1 MVQPSVAVPARA
13 ALQMALR
20 SACSIQRYLVGRT
33 RRSGTSSRMPR
44 GNELYPVERISWL
57 GPTMTQP
64 IWVFGSLL
72 RAATDR
78 KSTRLNSSHSLHD
91 ALPIYIVADAARE

>member
-1 MVQPSVAVPARA
+1 MVQPSVGVPARA

-20 SACSIQRYLVGRT
+20 SACSIHRYLVGRT

-44 GNELYPVERISWL
+44 GKELYPVERISWL
-57 GPTMTQP
+57 GPTITQP

-72 RAATDR
+72 RAATTGQIDR
-78 KSTRLNSSHSLHD
+78 KSTRLNSSHLGISYAVFCL
-91 ALPIYIVADAARE
+91 